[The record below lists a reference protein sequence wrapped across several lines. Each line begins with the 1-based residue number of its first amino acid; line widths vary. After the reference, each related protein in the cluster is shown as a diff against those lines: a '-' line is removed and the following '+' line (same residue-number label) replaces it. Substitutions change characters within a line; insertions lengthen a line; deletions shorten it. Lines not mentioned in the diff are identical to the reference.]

1 MFRITS
7 FNKVKHLVRTYCRTY
22 TKNEEWIDKI
32 NKSYNIGITNSAI
45 QQLGELVYLE
55 YQMDINT
62 KIKKDEE
69 IVVFESVKATDS
81 IRAPFNGIIKSV
93 NRKLEDDMEI
103 LNQDPESYLESWLIT
118 VDKLDT

>member
-1 MFRITS
+1 MFRTTS
-7 FNKVKHLVRTYCRTY
+7 FNKVKYLVRTYCRTY

-81 IRAPFNGIIKSV
+81 INAPFDCILEKNNLELEENLKSLNNDSENTWIIKI
-93 NRKLEDDMEI
+93 KKDD
-103 LNQDPESYLESWLIT
+103 
-118 VDKLDT
+118 